1 MSASE
6 TQAGP
11 KPAPPWIWFFLSL
24 PYGATSGYASVA
36 LGWLATEAKL
46 GDEVVAAIVAASLLP
61 QWLKFLWAPLCDV
74 ISTRKRWYLV
84 SNLLSS
90 LTLALVGFVPFR
102 PDLLWV
108 LKGLVL
114 ANSVAMTFNGMSV
127 QALMAEGTPPHRL
140 GLAAGWHQAGNL
152 GGAGLGGGLALVLS
166 QRLSPGLASLITGAL
181 LLASGAGLLVV
192 PELPRP
198 GMPGSDRVA
207 ALALGIKSVAVDL
220 WSVLASKSGIFALTL
235 CFVPLGSGAAQ
246 GLFSAIAER
255 WGASAELV
263 AASTGSVGGV
273 AAAAGCLVGGWCSD
287 RMNRKLA
294 YAGAGVVL
302 AATGIAMAV
311 APHTPLFYGVWTLG
325 YSFALG
331 VCYGTFTGFALEV
344 VGQGAVATKYSAL
357 ASLSNFPTWYM
368 TLVLGWVSTHHG
380 VTWMLLADAGAGLA
394 GAAVLVGLLALFGKA
409 AGGVR
414 AAEAVAPTATQ

>member
-1 MSASE
+1 MSTPRAAPGE
-6 TQAGP
+6 KA
-11 KPAPPWIWFFLSL
+11 APPWTWFFLSL

-36 LGWLATEAKL
+36 LGWLATQAKM

-74 ISTRKRWYLV
+74 VSTRKRWYLG
-84 SNLLSS
+84 SNLVSS
-90 LTLALVGFVPFR
+90 LTLGLIGFVPFR
-102 PDLLWV
+102 SDLLWV

-114 ANSVAMTFNGMSV
+114 ANSVAITFNGMSV
-127 QALMAEGTPPHRL
+127 QAMMAEGTPPIRL
-140 GLAAGWHQAGNL
+140 GLASGWHQAGNL
-152 GGAGLGGGLALVLS
+152 GGAGVGGGLALLLS
-166 QRLSPGLASLITGAL
+166 ERLSPGSASLITGAL
-181 LLASGAGLLVV
+181 LLGCGAF
-192 PELPRP
+192 LPLAQEAQRSH
-198 GMPGSDRVA
+198 MPAQHRVA
-207 ALALGIKSVAVDL
+207 ALVAGVRSVALDL
-220 WSVLASKSGIFALTL
+220 WSVLASKSGIFAVTL

-273 AAAAGCLVGGWCSD
+273 AAALGCLAGGWFSD

-294 YAGAGVVL
+294 YAVAGVVL
-302 AATGIAMAV
+302 AADAVAMAF
-311 APHTPLFYGVWTLG
+311 APHTPFSYGLWTLG

-331 VCYGTFTGFALEV
+331 ICYGAFTGFALEV

-368 TLVLGWVSTHHG
+368 TLLLGWVSASHG
-380 VTWMLLADAGAGLA
+380 ATWMLLVDAGAGLA
-394 GAAVLVGLLALFGKA
+394 GALVLLGLLALFGKA
-409 AGGVR
+409 AGG
-414 AAEAVAPTATQ
+414 AAEA

>member
-1 MSASE
+1 M
-6 TQAGP
+6 GP
-11 KPAPPWIWFFLSL
+11 GEKAAPPWIWFFLSL
-24 PYGATSGYASVA
+24 PYGATSGYPMVA
-36 LGWLATEAKL
+36 LGWLATQAKL

-74 ISTRKRWYLV
+74 ISTRKRWYLG
-84 SNLLSS
+84 SNLVSS
-90 LTLALVGFVPFR
+90 LTLALIGFVPFR

-114 ANSVAMTFNGMSV
+114 VNSVAASFNGMSV
-127 QALMAEGTPPHRL
+127 QAMMAEGTPPSRL
-140 GLAAGWHQAGNL
+140 GLASGWHQAGNL

-166 QRLSPGLASLITGAL
+166 QRLSPGSASLITGAL
-181 LLASGAGLLVV
+181 LLGCGAFLLLV
-192 PELPRP
+192 PDGQRTH
-198 GMPGSDRVA
+198 MPAQHRVA
-207 ALALGIKSVAVDL
+207 ALVAGVKSVALDL

-235 CFVPLGSGAAQ
+235 CFVPLGAGAAQ

-255 WGASAELV
+255 WGASADLV

-273 AAAAGCLVGGWCSD
+273 AAAAGCLVGGWLSD

-302 AATGIAMAV
+302 ASTAVAMAFS
-311 APHTPLFYGVWTLG
+311 PHTPFFYGLWTLG

-331 VCYGTFTGFALEV
+331 LCYGSFTGFALEV
-344 VGQGAVATKYSAL
+344 VGHGAVATKYSAL

-368 TLVLGWVSTHHG
+368 TLVLGWVSASHG
-380 VTWMLLADAGAGLA
+380 ATWMLLADAGAGLA
-394 GAAVLVGLLALFGKA
+394 GAAVLLGLLALFGKA
-409 AGGVR
+409 ASGVG
-414 AAEAVAPTATQ
+414 AVEAG